1 MNKKHPN
8 KEYKMKVGEN
18 ILYRR
23 KLKGLK
29 QEDLAERIGISPTAL
44 SNIENGVSKPDIE
57 RLEDIADALEIEV
70 SQLLTNPQQMFTFNN
85 SPQSNGVI
93 YGTNSQSNVDK
104 DLLDRVVSVMEKI
117 TSYFTGNSQKNPS

>member
-18 ILYRR
+18 ILYWR

-29 QEDLAERIGISPTAL
+29 QEYLAEKIGISTSAL

-57 RLEDIADALEIEV
+57 RLEDIADALGIEV
-70 SQLLTNPQQMFTFNN
+70 LQLLHNPSQMAPFNN
-85 SPQSNGVI
+85 NLPGNGAI
-93 YGTNSQSNVDK
+93 DFTNSQSNVDK
-104 DLLDRVVSVMEKI
+104 DLLQRLTAVMEKI
-117 TSYFTGNSQKNPS
+117 TIFFTSEKK

>member
-1 MNKKHPN
+1 MNKKHPD

-18 ILYRR
+18 IRIWRDLR
-23 KLKGLK
+23 GLK
-29 QEDLAERIGISPTAL
+29 QEDLAGMVGISPTAL

-93 YGTNSQSNVDK
+93 YGSNSQSNVDK

-117 TSYFTGNSQKNPS
+117 TSYFTGNTQKNPN

>member
-1 MNKKHPN
+1 MHKKNPN

-18 ILYRR
+18 IRIWR
-23 KLKGLK
+23 DLKGLK
-29 QEDLAERIGISPTAL
+29 QVDLAKKIGISKEAM
-44 SNIENGVSKPDIE
+44 SNIETGESKPNIE

-93 YGTNSQSNVDK
+93 YGSNTQSNIDK
-104 DLLDRVVSVMEKI
+104 DLLDRLVSVMEKI
-117 TSYFTGNSQKNPS
+117 TCYLTVNSPKNSN

>member
-8 KEYKMKVGEN
+8 KEYKTKVGEN
-18 ILYRR
+18 ILYWR

-29 QEDLAERIGISPTAL
+29 QEDLAERIGISTSAL

-70 SQLLTNPQQMFTFNN
+70 TQLLHNPQQIFTFNN
-85 SPQSNGVI
+85 NPQSNDI
-93 YGTNSQSNVDK
+93 TYGTNTQTNVDK
-104 DLLDRVVSVMEKI
+104 DLLQRLTTVMEKI
-117 TSYFTGNSQKNPS
+117 TIFFTAEKK

>member
-1 MNKKHPN
+1 MNKKYPD

-18 ILYRR
+18 ILYWR

-29 QEDLAERIGISPTAL
+29 QEDLADRIGISTSAL

-70 SQLLTNPQQMFTFNN
+70 TQLLHNPQQMFTFNN

-93 YGTNSQSNVDK
+93 YGTNTQTNVDK
-104 DLLDRVVSVMEKI
+104 DLLQRLTTVMEKI
-117 TSYFTGNSQKNPS
+117 TTFFTTDRK

>member
-1 MNKKHPN
+1 MNKKNPN

-18 ILYRR
+18 ILYWR
-23 KLKGLK
+23 KLKGIK
-29 QEDLAERIGISPTAL
+29 QEDLAERIGISSTAL

-93 YGTNSQSNVDK
+93 YGTNSQHNVDK
-104 DLLDRVVSVMEKI
+104 DLLNRLTTVMEKMTAFF
-117 TSYFTGNSQKNPS
+117 TSNKK

>member
-1 MNKKHPN
+1 MNKKHPD

-18 ILYRR
+18 ILYWR
-23 KLKGLK
+23 KLKGIK
-29 QEDLAERIGISPTAL
+29 QEDLADRVGISPTAL

-93 YGTNSQSNVDK
+93 YGTNTQTNIDK
-104 DLLDRVVSVMEKI
+104 DLLDRVISVMEKI
-117 TSYFTGNSQKNPS
+117 TSYFTNNSKKH

>member
-1 MNKKHPN
+1 MNKKHPD

-18 ILYRR
+18 ILYWR

-104 DLLDRVVSVMEKI
+104 DLLDRVVAVMEKI
-117 TSYFTGNSQKNPS
+117 TTYFTGNTQKNPN

>member
-1 MNKKHPN
+1 MNKKHPH

-18 ILYRR
+18 ILYWR

-29 QEDLAERIGISPTAL
+29 QEDLAERIGISTTAL

-57 RLEDIADALEIEV
+57 RLEDIADALEIETA
-70 SQLLTNPQQMFTFNN
+70 QLLHNPQQMFTFNN

-93 YGTNSQSNVDK
+93 YGTNTQANVDK
-104 DLLDRVVSVMEKI
+104 DIIERLTTVMEKI
-117 TSYFTGNSQKNPS
+117 TNFFTAEKK

>member
-1 MNKKHPN
+1 MNKKHPD

-18 ILYRR
+18 ILYWR

-93 YGTNSQSNVDK
+93 YSSNSQSNVDK
-104 DLLDRVVSVMEKI
+104 DLLDRVVAVMEKI
-117 TSYFTGNSQKNPS
+117 TSYFTGNGQKTPS